1 MKDID
6 WKILM
11 VLYERRSMTKA
22 AEVLSSASYS

>member
-11 VLYERRSMTKA
+11 VLYEKKSMTKA
-22 AEVLSSASYS
+22 AEVLYMTQ